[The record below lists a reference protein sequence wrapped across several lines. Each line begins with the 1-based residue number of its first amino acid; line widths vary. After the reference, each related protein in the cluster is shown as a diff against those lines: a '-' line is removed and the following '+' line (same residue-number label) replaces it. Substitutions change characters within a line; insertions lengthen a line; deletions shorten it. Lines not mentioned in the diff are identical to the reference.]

1 LERYAFDQTTARP
14 IESFGSAQAGVT
26 HLVSSPGPCFVVCIR
41 LGAGGVL
48 GRHRATENQLFLVV
62 EGTGSVR
69 AEAGDF
75 APIAAGQSAFWRAGE
90 DHETRT
96 ETGLTAIVIE
106 GQDIAPGPGLRLLN
120 AT

>member
-1 LERYAFDQTTARP
+1 LETYIFDQTTARS
-14 IESFGSAQAGVT
+14 IDQFGSAHAGVT

-41 LGAGGVL
+41 LEAGGSV
-48 GRHRATENQLFLVV
+48 GRHPATHNQLFLVV
-62 EGTGSVR
+62 EGAGS
-69 AEAGDF
+69 ASGETGDF

-106 GQDIAPGPGLRLLN
+106 GQDIAPGPGMRRIDPQ
-120 AT
+120 